1 MDTQLNHQ
9 NRQWNFFCWN
19 VHGINSQAKLTAI
32 RSKVLETKCEI
43 IYLQETK
50 WENFDAQFIK

>member
-9 NRQWNFFCWN
+9 NRQWKILCWN
-19 VHGINSQAKLTAI
+19 VRIINSQAKLTAI

-50 WENFDAQFIK
+50 RENFDAQFIK